1 MSRGKRD
8 SEWVSLRR
16 CLAMIR
22 RAQRGPTSR
31 VDLMAAVAD
40 QVPGAYEGAAESA
53 RIKRFRHDLT
63 NLRTRLGLDLKY
75 KPAEQAYRLIPSE
88 ETPLLDLPAEDLT
101 TLAWLQ
107 KTFDELSPQ
116 HEPIQTLLDRLIAWL
131 PPERREAIERQRLD
145 LQLDLAR
152 RDDNHIPAEVKSGL
166 ARALSRR
173 VRVEFDYLAPGNDTG
188 QPRRHTVDPYAY
200 FFHDGHYYLKGYCH
214 TVHGEDWQLSP
225 GAYNAYRLDRMTGL
239 TVEGTKLPPTPPRA
253 KLYKVVYRLDPQLAR
268 GGISRQRWIDF
279 TEADDI
285 EYHQDGS
292 VTVNGVTDHLFF
304 AVQALMRYRHHCR
317 ILGGPEILGKMRETV
332 RKMAEIYGVG

>member
-1 MSRGKRD
+1 L
-8 SEWVSLRR
+8 V
-16 CLAMIR
+16 
-22 RAQRGPTSR
+22 
-31 VDLMAAVAD
+31 
-40 QVPGAYEGAAESA
+40 
-53 RIKRFRHDLT
+53 
-63 NLRTRLGLDLKY
+63 LKY
-75 KPAEQAYRLIPSE
+75 NPAEQAYRLIPSV

-116 HEPIQTLLDRLIAWL
+116 HESIQALLDRLIAWL

-173 VRVEFDYLAPGNDTG
+173 VRVEFDYLASTNDTG
-188 QPRRHTVDPYAY
+188 QPRRHIVDPYAY

-214 TVHGEDWQLSP
+214 SVSSEEWQISP

-253 KLYKVVYRLDPQLAR
+253 KKYKVIYRLDPRLAR

-279 TEADDI
+279 TNPDDI
-285 EYHQDGS
+285 ERHADDS
-292 VTVNGVTDHLFF
+292 VIVHGVTDDLFF
-304 AVQALMRYRHHCR
+304 AVQALMHYRHHCR
-317 ILGGPEILGKMRETV
+317 VLGGPEILAKMRETV
-332 RKMAEIYGVG
+332 QKMAEIYLVG